1 MPLLTIR
8 KDQIIT
14 ALSKLGI
21 QKRDGLLVHSAL
33 QFLGYPEKGVGM
45 YFDALLSAVGSNSN
59 SDTGGTIAV
68 PTFTFAFARGEA
80 FDLQATPSQGMGVF
94 SEYVRQLPQALR
106 TPHPMQSL
114 AVVGNYVEDLVNRD
128 KSSAFERGSAFERIL
143 ELDFK
148 LLLLGANVQAASIIH
163 YSEIRANVPYRYW
176 QDFTGLYRRS
186 TSMEW
191 EKRTFRMFVR
201 DLELDP
207 MLDLSPVQKLLY
219 DRGQWKEIPINYGS
233 ICVCRLVDFV
243 AAADDLLAAD
253 PWVLIK
259 NRRM

>member
-1 MPLLTIR
+1 MPLLVIR
-8 KDQIIT
+8 KEQLIT

-33 QFLGYPEKGVGM
+33 QFLGYPEEGVGM

-80 FDLQATPSQGMGVF
+80 FDLQATPSEGMGVF

-114 AVVGNYVEDLVNRD
+114 AVVGNHAEDLANRD
-128 KSSAFERGSAFERIL
+128 TSSVFERGSTFDRML
-143 ELDFK
+143 KLDFK

-163 YSEIRANVPYRYW
+163 YSELRAKVPYRYW
-176 QDFTGLYRRS
+176 KEFTSLYRRS
-186 TSMEW
+186 PSMEW
-191 EKRTFRMFVR
+191 EKRAFRMFVR

-207 MLDLSPVQKLLY
+207 MLDLSPVQRLLN
-219 DRGQWKEIPINYGS
+219 DRAQWKEIPINYGS

-243 AAADDLLAAD
+243 VAADDLLAAD
-253 PWVLIK
+253 PWVLVR
-259 NRRM
+259 NRGM